1 MYRSFHVSVMWWA
14 SLDEG
19 IYLPTCQSN
28 PSSSCIPFSREK
40 EIMQRAPLLKPPS
53 GQRGTSCDAYGVDM
67 IRGEGGKGCEFC
79 FVFLVYAPPLTP
91 MFFSSLSI
99 NWYIWSFHLSCHG
112 SSLRGEKY
120 LDRVHVWTEEIEI
133 SGEKKEKCL
142 VCVRYGLLEN

>member
-67 IRGEGGKGCEFC
+67 MRGWKGMWILFC
-79 FVFLVYAPPLTP
+79 FPCICPPHSP
-91 MFFSSLSI
+91 PCSSPHFQLI
-99 NWYIWSFHLSCHG
+99 
-112 SSLRGEKY
+112 
-120 LDRVHVWTEEIEI
+120 DI
-133 SGEKKEKCL
+133 SGRFIYR
-142 VCVRYGLLEN
+142 VMVRASEERSISTVFMYGLRKLKLVERKKKSVSSVSVMDS